1 MDVKFKTVVLRFL
14 VNRSPWGPGRNLQKW
29 EIHSFIFL
37 PSEASRRR
45 VKVQQP
51 GVLLHVSDST
61 PLHQRVHIYLLTL
74 TQSVCLCHSDFT
86 DSNTQP
92 GKSKTWQWKEMMTG
106 AMRKKMICLCDL
118 CKCSAFSPL
127 KYIFISKH
135 SVVCIHLRQ
144 LWIPSQPLTTELNE
158 KRHLKG
164 NTKGAQ
170 LKQLS
175 AALSVFYL
183 EYNLLKI
190 YGFFHRSHFSP
201 LGTKWSDWPQKQRE
215 QLFLLHI

>member
-1 MDVKFKTVVLRFL
+1 MRNSFL
-14 VNRSPWGPGRNLQKW
+14 HLPAFRGLPEACEGTTARRPTARLWLHTATPASPHLLTYTHSVSLSLSLLLHRQQHTAW
-29 EIHSFIFL
+29 EIKNMTMK
-37 PSEASRRR
+37 R
-45 VKVQQP
+45 
-51 GVLLHVSDST
+51 
-61 PLHQRVHIYLLTL
+61 
-74 TQSVCLCHSDFT
+74 
-86 DSNTQP
+86 
-92 GKSKTWQWKEMMTG
+92 MMTG
-106 AMRKKMICLCDL
+106 AMRKRMICLCDL

-144 LWIPSQPLTTELNE
+144 LWIPSQPWTSELNE